1 MSQPQGEKV
10 NFIQKI
16 NAASHKLKSTIL
28 SDGISPKIGII
39 CGTGLGPIAEQI
51 QDSRILRYSE
61 IPNFPV
67 SSVKGHEGVVVS
79 GHIESKPVI
88 AFKGRFHF
96 YEGYSMQ
103 EVTLPVRLIRNLGIN
118 HLIVTNAAGGLNR
131 NFCVGDLMAI
141 DDHINF
147 MFQNPLIGPNE
158 DSLGVRFPDMSAP
171 YNQKCISLA
180 MELAL
185 QEGIKLQRGTYLGVT
200 GPSYETKSELRFFSK
215 FADAVGMSTV
225 PEVIAAKHGGL
236 ENVLGISVIT
246 NMATGE
252 DSHEE
257 SHDSVV
263 KAANEATPRVVNLVK
278 KFISAL
284 EV

>member
-1 MSQPQGEKV
+1 MNLIESIKTV
-10 NFIQKI
+10 SN
-16 NAASHKLKSTIL
+16 KLRSTIL
-28 SDGISPKIGII
+28 AQGHMPKIGII

-51 QDSRILRYSE
+51 SQSKHLKYTD
-61 IPNFPV
+61 IPAFPT
-67 SSVKGHEGVVVS
+67 SSVKGHEGLVVA
-79 GHIESKPVI
+79 GQIDSKPVI

-96 YEGYSMQ
+96 YEGYTMQ
-103 EVTLPVRLIRNLGIN
+103 EVTLPVRVMRDLGVT

-131 NFCVGDLMAI
+131 NFRVGELMAI

-158 DSLGVRFPDMSAP
+158 DTLGVRFPDMSTP
-171 YNQKCISLA
+171 YNQRCISIA
-180 MELAL
+180 EKIAL
-185 QEGIKLQRGTYLGVT
+185 NEGFKLHRGTYLGVT
-200 GPSYETKSELRFFSK
+200 GPSYETKSELRFFSQ

-225 PEVIAAKHGGL
+225 PEVIAAKHGGI

-278 KFISAL
+278 KYIAAL
-284 EV
+284 EI

>member
-1 MSQPQGEKV
+1 V
-10 NFIQKI
+10 NLTEVIKTV
-16 NAASHKLKSTIL
+16 SSKLRSTIL
-28 SDGISPKIGII
+28 TEGQMPKIGII

-51 QDSRILRYSE
+51 SDSKYLKYSD
-61 IPNFPV
+61 IPNFPT
-67 SSVKGHEGVVVS
+67 SSVKGHEGIVVA
-79 GHIESKPVI
+79 GQIHSKSVI

-103 EVTLPVRLIRNLGIN
+103 EVTLPVRVMRDLGIT

-131 NFCVGDLMAI
+131 NFRVGELMAI

-147 MFQNPLIGPNE
+147 MFQNPLIGRNE

-171 YNQKCISLA
+171 YNQKCISITEKISLD
-180 MELAL
+180 
-185 QEGIKLQRGTYLGVT
+185 EGIKLHRGTYLGVT

-225 PEVIAAKHGGL
+225 PEVIAAKHGGIQ
-236 ENVLGISVIT
+236 NVLGISVIT

-278 KFISAL
+278 KYIAAL

>member
-1 MSQPQGEKV
+1 MNLIEVIKTVS
-10 NFIQKI
+10 N
-16 NAASHKLKSTIL
+16 KLRSSILAEGST
-28 SDGISPKIGII
+28 PKIGII

-51 QDSRILRYSE
+51 SDSKYLKYSD
-61 IPNFPV
+61 IPNFPT
-67 SSVKGHEGVVVS
+67 SSVKGHEGIVVA
-79 GHIESKPVI
+79 GQINSKSVI

-103 EVTLPVRLIRNLGIN
+103 EVTLPVRVMRDLGIT

-131 NFCVGDLMAI
+131 NFRVGELMAI

-147 MFQNPLIGPNE
+147 MFQNPLIGRNE

-171 YNQKCISLA
+171 YNQKCISIAEKISLN
-180 MELAL
+180 
-185 QEGIKLQRGTYLGVT
+185 EGIKLHRGTYLGVT

-225 PEVIAAKHGGL
+225 PEVIAAKHGGIQ
-236 ENVLGISVIT
+236 NVLGVSVIT

-252 DSHEE
+252 SSHEE

-278 KFISAL
+278 KYIAAL

>member
-1 MSQPQGEKV
+1 M
-10 NFIQKI
+10 NFIDKI
-16 NAASHKLKSTIL
+16 SRASQTLKSSIL
-28 SDGISPKIGII
+28 TEGITPKIGII
-39 CGTGLGPIAEQI
+39 CGTGLGPIAEEI
-51 QDSRILRYSE
+51 SDSKSINYSE
-61 IPNFPV
+61 IPNFPT
-67 SSVKGHEGVVVS
+67 SSVKGHEGLVVS
-79 GHIESKPVI
+79 GRIHSKPVI

-103 EVTLPVRLIRNLGIN
+103 EVTLPVRVMRDLGIK

-131 NFCVGDLMAI
+131 KFRVGDLMAI

-147 MFQNPLIGPNE
+147 MFQNPLIGAN
-158 DSLGVRFPDMSAP
+158 DDDLGVRFPDMSAP
-171 YNQKCISLA
+171 YNHRCISLA
-180 MELAL
+180 MKIAL

-200 GPSYETKSELRFFSK
+200 GPSYETKAELRFFSK

-225 PEVIAAKHGGL
+225 PEVIAANHGGMKH
-236 ENVLGISVIT
+236 VLGISVIT

-252 DSHEE
+252 DTHEE

>member
-1 MSQPQGEKV
+1 MNLTEVIKTVS
-10 NFIQKI
+10 
-16 NAASHKLKSTIL
+16 SKLRSTIL
-28 SDGISPKIGII
+28 TEGQMPKIGII

-51 QDSRILRYSE
+51 SDSKYLKYSD
-61 IPNFPV
+61 IPNFPT
-67 SSVKGHEGVVVS
+67 SSVKGHEGIVVA
-79 GHIESKPVI
+79 GQIHSKSVI

-103 EVTLPVRLIRNLGIN
+103 EVTLPVRVMRDLGIT

-131 NFCVGDLMAI
+131 NFRVGELMAI

-147 MFQNPLIGPNE
+147 MFQNPLIGRNE

-171 YNQKCISLA
+171 YNQKCISITEKISLD
-180 MELAL
+180 
-185 QEGIKLQRGTYLGVT
+185 EGIKLHRGTYLGVT

-225 PEVIAAKHGGL
+225 PEVIAAKHGGIQ
-236 ENVLGISVIT
+236 NVLGISVIT

-278 KFISAL
+278 KYIAAL

>member
-1 MSQPQGEKV
+1 M
-10 NFIQKI
+10 NFVDII
-16 NAASHKLKSTIL
+16 NTASLKLSSSIL
-28 SDGISPKIGII
+28 KDSPDPKIGII
-39 CGTGLGPIAEQI
+39 CGTGLGPIAEKI
-51 QDSRILRYSE
+51 DNPKAISYSQ
-61 IPNFPV
+61 IPNFPT
-67 SSVKGHEGVVVS
+67 SSVKGHEGLAVY
-79 GHIESKPVI
+79 GQIQSKPVL
-88 AFKGRFHF
+88 AFKGRFHY

-103 EVTLPVRLIRNLGIN
+103 EVTLPVRLMRNLGIN

-131 NFCVGDLMAI
+131 NFRVGDLMAI

-147 MFQNPLIGPNE
+147 MFQNPLIGPNQ

-171 YNQKCISLA
+171 YDQQCISLA

-185 QEGIKLQRGTYLGVT
+185 SEGLKLQRGTYLGVT

-225 PEVIAAKHGGL
+225 PEVIAAKHGGM
-236 ENVLGISVIT
+236 EHVLGISVIT

-263 KAANEATPRVVNLVK
+263 KAATEATPKVVNLVTK
-278 KFISAL
+278 YISAL
-284 EV
+284 KV

>member
-1 MSQPQGEKV
+1 MTLIEQ
-10 NFIQKI
+10 I
-16 NAASHKLKSTIL
+16 NGARRKLKSTIL
-28 SDGISPKIGII
+28 DNEPTPKIGLI

-51 QDSRILRYSE
+51 DNAKSISYSE
-61 IPNFPV
+61 IPNFPI
-67 SSVKGHEGVVVS
+67 SSVKGHEGLVVS
-79 GHIESKPVI
+79 GQIHSKPVI

-103 EVTLPVRLIRNLGIN
+103 EVTLPVRLMRSLGVN

-131 NFCVGDLMAI
+131 NFRVGDLMAI

-147 MFQNPLIGPNE
+147 MFQNPLIGPNQ

-171 YNQKCISLA
+171 YNRNCISLA
-180 MELAL
+180 MNLAL
-185 QEGIKLQRGTYLGVT
+185 KEGIKLQRGTYLGVT

-225 PEVIAAKHGGL
+225 PEVIAAKHGGI
-236 ENVLGISVIT
+236 EHVLGISVIT

-278 KFISAL
+278 QFISAL
-284 EV
+284 TV